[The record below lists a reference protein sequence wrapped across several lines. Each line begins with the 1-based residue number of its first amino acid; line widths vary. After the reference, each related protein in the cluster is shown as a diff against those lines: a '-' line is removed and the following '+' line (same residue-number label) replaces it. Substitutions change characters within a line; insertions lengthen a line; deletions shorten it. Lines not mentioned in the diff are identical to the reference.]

1 MDYFSPIMV
10 HPPLFW
16 TGLFLKGGGWSSSI
30 CTDYNDI
37 FDEIQVHS
45 IPVKYIDRLKVILK
59 DGTEIDTADPEHQK
73 RVISAVD
80 VADIKD
86 LQISLDYDAIKKD
99 VTNENWKC
107 KFVFYC
113 FAEYFVFMFW
123 MVVSLIISSFPDS
136 LQKLRC

>member
-1 MDYFSPIMV
+1 V
-10 HPPLFW
+10 
-16 TGLFLKGGGWSSSI
+16 SI
-30 CTDYNDI
+30 DRNDRSFDHI

-45 IPVKYIDRLKVILK
+45 IPVKYIDRLRVILK

-99 VTNENWKC
+99 VTNEINDVLGNIFKDGDEG
-107 KFVFYC
+107 KT
-113 FAEYFVFMFW
+113 
-123 MVVSLIISSFPDS
+123 
-136 LQKLRC
+136 

>member
-1 MDYFSPIMV
+1 M
-10 HPPLFW
+10 
-16 TGLFLKGGGWSSSI
+16 SI
-30 CTDYNDI
+30 DRNDRSFDHI

-45 IPVKYIDRLKVILK
+45 IPVKYIDRLRVILK

-99 VTNENWKC
+99 VTNEINDVLGNIFKDGDEG
-107 KFVFYC
+107 KT
-113 FAEYFVFMFW
+113 
-123 MVVSLIISSFPDS
+123 
-136 LQKLRC
+136 

>member
-1 MDYFSPIMV
+1 M
-10 HPPLFW
+10 
-16 TGLFLKGGGWSSSI
+16 SI
-30 CTDYNDI
+30 DRNDRSFDHI

-99 VTNENWKC
+99 VTNEINDVLGNIFKDGNEG
-107 KFVFYC
+107 KT
-113 FAEYFVFMFW
+113 
-123 MVVSLIISSFPDS
+123 
-136 LQKLRC
+136 

>member
-1 MDYFSPIMV
+1 M
-10 HPPLFW
+10 
-16 TGLFLKGGGWSSSI
+16 SI
-30 CTDYNDI
+30 DRNDRSFDHI

-45 IPVKYIDRLKVILK
+45 IPVKYIDRLRVILK

-99 VTNENWKC
+99 VTNEINDVLGNIFKDDDEG
-107 KFVFYC
+107 KT
-113 FAEYFVFMFW
+113 
-123 MVVSLIISSFPDS
+123 
-136 LQKLRC
+136 

>member
-1 MDYFSPIMV
+1 V
-10 HPPLFW
+10 
-16 TGLFLKGGGWSSSI
+16 SI
-30 CTDYNDI
+30 DRNDRSFDHI

-45 IPVKYIDRLKVILK
+45 IPVKYIDRLRVILK

-99 VTNENWKC
+99 VTNEINDVLGNIFKDDDEG
-107 KFVFYC
+107 KT
-113 FAEYFVFMFW
+113 
-123 MVVSLIISSFPDS
+123 
-136 LQKLRC
+136 

>member
-1 MDYFSPIMV
+1 ISM
-10 HPPLFW
+10 
-16 TGLFLKGGGWSSSI
+16 SI
-30 CTDYNDI
+30 DRNDRSFDHI

-99 VTNENWKC
+99 VTNEINDVLGNIFKDGNEG
-107 KFVFYC
+107 KT
-113 FAEYFVFMFW
+113 
-123 MVVSLIISSFPDS
+123 
-136 LQKLRC
+136 

>member
-1 MDYFSPIMV
+1 MTIDR
-10 HPPLFW
+10 
-16 TGLFLKGGGWSSSI
+16 
-30 CTDYNDI
+30 NDRSFDHI

-99 VTNENWKC
+99 VTSEINNVLGNIFKDGKDGNEGKT
-107 KFVFYC
+107 
-113 FAEYFVFMFW
+113 
-123 MVVSLIISSFPDS
+123 
-136 LQKLRC
+136 